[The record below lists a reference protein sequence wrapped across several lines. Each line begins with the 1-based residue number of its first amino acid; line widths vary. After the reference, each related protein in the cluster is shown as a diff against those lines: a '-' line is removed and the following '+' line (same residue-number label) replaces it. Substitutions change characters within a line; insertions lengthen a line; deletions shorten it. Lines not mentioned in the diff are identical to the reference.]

1 MGDSRAA
8 MTHRRL
14 WVRGLPA
21 VIVVLAAVVGP
32 WLAPHGVDDG
42 VGAPFAAPSSAAWLG
57 SDRLGHDVFS
67 QLLRGGWGLI
77 LLAAFIAAVVTGL
90 ASVLG
95 AVVALWPRWGAVIE
109 RCADLL
115 ILLPVV
121 LALLLVVMSWP
132 RWGTVGVV
140 TVGIVFGVPYCARV
154 FAAAATGIAATGYIE
169 AARLSGESAGY
180 VIFREMLPNMRE
192 LLLTQ
197 LGLRFVAG
205 MYIVATA
212 AFLRLPTALGE
223 ANWAVMVRDNASG
236 ILLNPWAVLAPSLAI
251 GVVAVSVNLLAAALG
266 TVARLPQS
274 IGGA

>member
-1 MGDSRAA
+1 MSARDWA
-8 MTHRRL
+8 L
-14 WVRGLPA
+14 RGSPA
-21 VIVVLAAVVGP
+21 VLVVLAAVLGP
-32 WLAPHGVDDG
+32 WLAPHPVDTA
-42 VGAPFAAPSSAAWLG
+42 VGPPFAGPSADAWLG

-67 QLLRGGWGLI
+67 QLLHGGWGLI

-90 ASVLG
+90 SSVLG

-121 LALLLVVMSWP
+121 LALLLVVMTWP

-140 TVGIVFGVPYCARV
+140 IVGVVFGVPYCARV
-154 FAAAATGIAATGYIE
+154 FAAAATGVAASGYIE
-169 AARLSGESAGY
+169 AARLSGESASY
-180 VIFREMLPNMRE
+180 VIFRELLPNLRE

-205 MYIVATA
+205 MYLVATA
-212 AFLRLPTALGE
+212 AFLRLPSVLGA

-236 ILLNPWAVLAPSLAI
+236 ILLNPWSVLAPSVAI
-251 GVVAVSVNLLAAALG
+251 GLVAVSVNLLAAALG
-266 TVARLPQS
+266 SGPAVRTE
-274 IGGA
+274 GGGS

>member
-1 MGDSRAA
+1 MTRAN
-8 MTHRRL
+8 RVSWL
-14 WVRGLPA
+14 RGLPA
-21 VIVVLAAVVGP
+21 LIVVAAAVVGP
-32 WLAPHGVDDG
+32 WLAPHAVDEA
-42 VGAPFAAPSSAAWLG
+42 VGNPFASPSAAAWLG

-67 QLLRGGWGLI
+67 QLLHGGWGLV
-77 LLAAFIAAVVTGL
+77 LLAVFIAAVVTGL
-90 ASVLG
+90 SSVLG
-95 AVVALWPRWGAVIE
+95 AVVALWPRLGAVIE

-132 RWGTVGVV
+132 QWGTVGVV
-140 TVGIVFGVPYCARV
+140 VVGIVFGVPYCARV
-154 FAAAATGIAATGYIE
+154 FAAAATGIAASGYIE
-169 AARLSGESAGY
+169 AARLGGESAGY

-205 MYIVATA
+205 MYIVSTA
-212 AFLRLPTALGE
+212 AFLRLPSALGA

-251 GVVAVSVNLLAAALG
+251 GTVAVSVNLLAAALG
-266 TVARLPQS
+266 KVRQVPHPA
-274 IGGA
+274 GGGERV